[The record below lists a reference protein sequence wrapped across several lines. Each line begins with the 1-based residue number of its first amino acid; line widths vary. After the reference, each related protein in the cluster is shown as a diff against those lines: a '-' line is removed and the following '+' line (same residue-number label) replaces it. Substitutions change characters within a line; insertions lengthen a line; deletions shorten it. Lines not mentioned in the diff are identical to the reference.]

1 MGTDQ
6 KGKQKTI
13 LIADDDPG
21 IVDALAQFLEE
32 VGYAVRTTVDTTTI
46 GALADGLPDLILLDI
61 RMSGRDGSEI
71 CKRLKSVDATRAIP
85 IIIFSASKDTERIA
99 RDAGADDFIAKP
111 FDMDQL
117 VEKIER
123 YI

>member
-1 MGTDQ
+1 MDTDQ
-6 KGKQKTI
+6 KGKHKTI

>member
-6 KGKQKTI
+6 DGKRKTI

-21 IVDALAQFLEE
+21 IVDAIAQFLEE
-32 VGYAVRTTVDTTTI
+32 VGYAVRTTVDVTTI
-46 GALADGLPDLILLDI
+46 GQLADGLPDLILLDI
-61 RMSGRDGSEI
+61 RMSGRDGGEI
-71 CKRLKSVDATRAIP
+71 CRQLKRADATRDIP

-111 FDMDQL
+111 FDMYQL

-123 YI
+123 YV

>member
-1 MGTDQ
+1 MDTDQ
-6 KGKQKTI
+6 KGKHKTI

-71 CKRLKSVDATRAIP
+71 CKRLKSSDATRAIP

>member
-6 KGKQKTI
+6 GDKRKTI

>member
-6 KGKQKTI
+6 DGKRKTI

-32 VGYAVRTTVDTTTI
+32 VGYAVRTTVDATSI
-46 GALADGLPDLILLDI
+46 GAFADGLPDLILLDI

-71 CKRLKSVDATRAIP
+71 CKRLKSAEATRAIP
-85 IIIFSASKDTERIA
+85 IIIFSASRDTERIA
-99 RDAGADDFIAKP
+99 REAGADDFIAKP

-123 YI
+123 YV

>member
-1 MGTDQ
+1 MSTDQ
-6 KGKQKTI
+6 GGKQKTI

-32 VGYAVRTTVDTTTI
+32 VGYAVRTTVDATTI
-46 GALADGLPDLILLDI
+46 GRLADGPPDLILLDI

-71 CKRLKSVDATRAIP
+71 CKRLKSADATRAIP

-99 RDAGADDFIAKP
+99 REAGADDFIAKP
-111 FDMDQL
+111 FDMYQL
-117 VEKIER
+117 IEKIER
-123 YI
+123 YV